1 MVDDNARPP
10 TGPANSVPIDGSGV
24 AVAPPVDSSDQAS
37 APSAPAPGLAA
48 SEAVAVPTRAP
59 SGFPLAGVVLAGV
72 GVVAVAAVVLSWQ
85 AQQRVRQLE
94 QELVR
99 RQQGSTEQAA
109 EARVLAKQAQD
120 VSRDAAAKAALLEAR
135 VAEVALQRTQ
145 LEELIQSLSRS
156 RDENLVTDIEAAL
169 RVAMQQTAITG
180 SAEPLVASLKTAEE
194 RLARVA
200 NPRLE
205 GVRRA
210 LTRDLD
216 RVRSVGIADLGGL
229 VIRLDEAVRLVDD
242 LPLLSSA
249 LPPASATPGVSAPS
263 SPRSARAA
271 SRTAPAASGAS
282 DAGSGS
288 PAAWRQWLERWG
300 QDVWEDVR
308 TLVRVT
314 RIDRPEAML
323 VSPEQGF
330 FLRENLKLRLLNARL
345 ALLSRQFDTAQSDLA
360 GTQAAV
366 QRYFDPSSRKTVVLQ
381 DLLKSVQLQSRQVSV
396 PRPDE
401 TLAALTAAAAGR

>member
-10 TGPANSVPIDGSGV
+10 TGPANSVPIEGSGV
-24 AVAPPVDSSDQAS
+24 AVDPPVAPVPPPPPAPA
-37 APSAPAPGLAA
+37 APSHGISLTT
-48 SEAVAVPTRAP
+48 VAVIGLSIA
-59 SGFPLAGVVLAGV
+59 AI
-72 GVVAVAAVVLSWQ
+72 VAIVLSWQ
-85 AQQRVRQLE
+85 TQQRVRQLE

-109 EARVLAKQAQD
+109 EAKVLAKQAQD

-135 VAEVALQRTQ
+135 VAEVALQRSQ

-180 SAEPLVASLKTAEE
+180 SAEPLVASLRTAEE

-210 LTRDLD
+210 LARDLD
-216 RVRSVGIADLGGL
+216 RVRSVGVADLGGL

-249 LPPASATPGVSAPS
+249 QPPVGAQSVPAAPS
-263 SPRSARAA
+263 SPRATRAA
-271 SRTAPAASGAS
+271 SRPAVPGSAASAPS
-282 DAGSGS
+282 DDSV
-288 PAAWRQWLERWG
+288 AAWRQRAEQWG
-300 QDVWEDVR
+300 QSVWEDVR

-366 QRYFDPSSRKTVVLQ
+366 QRYFDPASRKTVVLQ
-381 DLLKSVQLQSRQVSV
+381 ELLKSVQQQSRQVTV